1 MKQATRT
8 DSTSSLFQNRRLR
21 EGLFILCCATAL
33 FLIVSLLSYTQADP
47 GWSRI
52 SSEKSVQNLG
62 GEVGAWF
69 ADVLLY
75 LFGFA
80 AFIFPMGIGYHGW
93 ARFLR
98 SPEKEKIKFTLWHY
112 LGFALILLSGCG
124 LISLHLP
131 FESAHL
137 PYQTGGI
144 LGALVGEGLAA
155 IFNAWGSTLILISL
169 LLSGVTF
176 FTGLSWVKII
186 DGLGKYCLS
195 LCKRS
200 PAAFKQWLEK
210 RRLQTL
216 PPASANQGLDL
227 LNLSPTEKNTSP
239 KKANDLIKL
248 KPALMKPQALE
259 PPALDTIKIARL
271 DKPRKLSPSKP
282 GLNDLPPIDLLDPAE
297 PVKHPTYTQA
307 TLEEMSRRVEEKLL
321 DFGVDVKVV
330 AAHPGPVVTRFELQ
344 LAPGIK
350 VSRISSL
357 NKDLAR
363 SLSVLSVRVVE
374 VIPGKSYVGLE
385 LPNPH
390 REIVRLSEVFHS
402 QQYEQAKSPL
412 SLALGKDIAGHPAVV
427 DLAKMP
433 HLLVAGTTGS
443 GKSVGLNGM
452 LLSMLY
458 KAKPEDVRLIMIDP
472 KMLELSIY
480 DDIPHLL
487 TPVVT
492 DMKEAANALRWCIA
506 EMDRRYRI
514 MSHLG
519 VRNLA
524 GYNHKIKEA
533 QDKNIPIPDPFV
545 PPSED
550 NPIHLQTLPYVVVV
564 IDEFADMML
573 VVGKKV
579 EDLIARLAQK
589 ARAAGIHLILAT
601 QRPSVDVITGLIKAN
616 IPTRI
621 AFQVS
626 SKIDS
631 RTIIDQQGAEQLL
644 GYGDMLY
651 LAPGTGVPVRI
662 HGAFV
667 ADHEVH
673 SVVNY
678 LKQQGK
684 PNYLEEVVL
693 DTNGKEG
700 NTANLDGTENNEM
713 DPLYDQAVQI
723 VTETRRASISS
734 VQRRLKIGY
743 NRAARM
749 LEDMEKAGIVSEM
762 QHNGNREVLVN
773 APPILDESY

>member
-1 MKQATRT
+1 MKQATR
-8 DSTSSLFQNRRLR
+8 SSSNTTGLLNNRRLR
-21 EGLFILCCATAL
+21 EGLFILCCAVAL
-33 FLIVSLLSYTQADP
+33 FLFVSLIAYHQEDP

-52 SSEKSVQNLG
+52 SSHPTVHNLG

-75 LFGFA
+75 LFGYA
-80 AFIFPMGIGYHGW
+80 AYVFPLGVAYNGW

-98 SPEKEKIKFTLWHY
+98 VANPEKEKIKFTGWHW
-112 LGFALILLSGCG
+112 LGFVLILISGCG
-124 LISLHLP
+124 LIGLHAASL
-131 FESAHL
+131 SAHL
-137 PYQTGGI
+137 PYQSGGI
-144 LGALVGEGLAA
+144 LGVVVGLGLAQV
-155 IFNAWGSTLILISL
+155 FNSWGTTLILMAL
-169 LLSGVTF
+169 LLSGITF
-176 FTGLSWVKII
+176 FTGLSWVNILDNLGQSVLAFLRWLPEKCKQQFRAFREKRQLQRIEPII
-186 DGLGKYCLS
+186 TAPNKTLTMRKE
-195 LCKRS
+195 
-200 PAAFKQWLEK
+200 PAAL
-210 RRLQTL
+210 L
-216 PPASANQGLDL
+216 P
-227 LNLSPTEKNTSP
+227 
-239 KKANDLIKL
+239 
-248 KPALMKPQALE
+248 KPVVTTKIVE
-259 PPALDTIKIARL
+259 PALDTIKIARI
-271 DKPRKLSPSKP
+271 DKPKKS
-282 GLNDLPPIDLLDPAE
+282 LNNKAAIGCIPPIDLLDSPE
-297 PVKHPTYTQA
+297 PVKHQTYTPA
-307 TLEEMSRRVEEKLL
+307 GLEEMSRRVEEKLL

-350 VSRISSL
+350 VSRISTL

-363 SLSVLSVRVVE
+363 SLSVISVRVVE
-374 VIPGKSYVGLE
+374 VIPGKSTVGLE
-385 LPNPH
+385 LPNDH
-390 REIVRLSEVFHS
+390 REIVRLSEVFLS
-402 QQYEQAKSPL
+402 QQYEQARSPL
-412 SLALGKDIAGHPAVV
+412 SLTLGKDIAGHPTVV

-458 KAKPEDVRLIMIDP
+458 KAPPEDVRLIMIDP

-514 MSHLG
+514 MSNLG

-524 GYNHKIKEA
+524 GYNQKIKEA
-533 QDKNIPIPDPFV
+533 TDSKSPILDPFV
-545 PPSED
+545 PPSTD
-550 NPIHLQTLPYVVVV
+550 NPVYLQHLPYVVVV

-651 LAPGTGVPVRI
+651 LAPGTGVPIRI

-684 PNYLEEVVL
+684 PSYLEEVIL
-693 DTNGKEG
+693 DTAKEG
-700 NTANLDGTENNEM
+700 AAGPGEAGQTEEA
-713 DPLYDQAVQI
+713 DPLYDQAVRI

-749 LEDMEKAGIVSEM
+749 LEDMERAGIVSEM
-762 QHNGNREVLVN
+762 QSNGNREVLVN
-773 APPILDESY
+773 APPTVDEAY